1 MQLNSKHFIYVLIG
15 AGLLGALLLSYNKT
29 PAIAIVDMQRLLN
42 QPATLLSQSKLSE
55 KEQKEV
61 LKHYSTLLPNV
72 LSEYGESHRVTLIT
86 ATVISSG
93 ALDVT
98 DEIIGVTVEKLKA
111 S

>member
-1 MQLNSKHFIYVLIG
+1 
-15 AGLLGALLLSYNKT
+15 
-29 PAIAIVDMQRLLN
+29 MQRLLN
-42 QPATLLSQSKLSE
+42 QPANLLSQSKLHE
-55 KEQKEV
+55 KEQKDV
-61 LKHYSTLLPNV
+61 LKRYSSLLPTV

-98 DEIIGVTVEKLKA
+98 DEIIGITLEKLKT